1 MQSKPDLYRIRD
13 YVADF
18 ERFVAEFRDR
28 SARTILTLKSRRN
41 VAYGPGHGEHL
52 DLYLPEGAGP
62 DLPIHMFIH
71 GGYWRAFSKEDYAFV
86 ADTIVGAGA
95 IAAIVDYSLMPRARM
110 SVLVEQVQRAC
121 QWLAEHATEFGGDR
135 NRLTVSGHS
144 AGGHLAAMA
153 ALPGAGDYRIRSAL
167 LVSGLYELAPLAASY
182 LQPELHLTPE
192 EVERFSPLRFPGNS
206 ATRFILAVGADET
219 KPFHDQAEDYLRH
232 LRREACDAELVSL
245 AGEHHMSIVLS
256 LGTPGTECA
265 RLLERVIADNNG

>member
-1 MQSKPDLYRIRD
+1 METKPDLYRIRD

-18 ERFVAEFRDR
+18 ERFVTEYRDR
-28 SARTILTLKSRRN
+28 SARTILTLKSKRN

-52 DLYLPEGAGP
+52 DIYFPQQAGP
-62 DLPIHMFIH
+62 ALPIHIFIH

-86 ADTIVGAGA
+86 ADAIVGSGA
-95 IAAIVDYSLMPRARM
+95 IAAIVDYSLMPKARM
-110 SVLVEQVQRAC
+110 SHLVEQVQRAC
-121 QWLAEHATEFGGDR
+121 QWLAEHATEFGGDADHM
-135 NRLTVSGHS
+135 TISGHS

-153 ALPGAGDYRIRSAL
+153 SLPGAGDYRIRSAL

-192 EVERFSPLRFPGNS
+192 EVESFSPLRFPGNS
-206 ATRFILAVGADET
+206 AQRFILLVGADET

-232 LRREACDAELVSL
+232 LRGEACDAELISL
-245 AGEHHMSIVLS
+245 EDEHHMSIVLS

-265 RLLERVIADNNG
+265 QLLDKMIAEG

>member
-1 MQSKPDLYRIRD
+1 MQTKPDLYRVRD

-18 ERFVAEFRDR
+18 ERFVTEFRDR
-28 SARTILTLKSRRN
+28 SAKTILTLKSRRN
-41 VAYGPGHGEHL
+41 VAYGPEHGEHL
-52 DLYLPEGAGP
+52 DLYFPEAADTG
-62 DLPIHMFIH
+62 LPIHIFIH

-86 ADTIVGAGA
+86 ADSITNTGA
-95 IAAIVDYSLMPRARM
+95 IAAIIDYSLMPKARM
-110 SVLVEQVQRAC
+110 PVLVEQVQRAC
-121 QWLAEHATEFGGDR
+121 QWLAEHALELGGDQ
-135 NRLTVSGHS
+135 NRLTISGHS

-153 ALPGAGDYRIRSAL
+153 SLPGAGDYRIRSAL
-167 LVSGLYELAPLAASY
+167 LLSGLYELAPLAASY

-192 EVERFSPLRFPGNS
+192 EVECFSPLRFPGNS
-206 ATRFILAVGADET
+206 AQRFILAVGADET

-265 RLLERVIADNNG
+265 RLLEKMIAGN